1 MLDPLTL
8 RILRIFL
15 VLGII
20 ALSTYL
26 AGVFISIIFLLFDVL
41 LLFLLAWMLAYILN
55 PLVRGIMFDLRLSRG
70 LAVFVVYFGLLGVLV
85 VLGLVIVPAAVVQ
98 VEQLAGVVPDLVK
111 PIPGLLQGW
120 ERLIRDLGIPAEV
133 SALVDPATIGQRLGA
148 SGEVVTR
155 SILAVLQGIATG
167 LTSLLLV
174 LVLSYFISA
183 DWDRLNAAI
192 NLVVPAGV
200 RKEVGF
206 FFATVDR
213 TVGGFLR
220 VTAAQMVI
228 LGVGTGLVAWL
239 SGIGYALPLGL
250 LNGLSVL
257 VPLIGPL
264 VAMVPVVAL
273 AGLTGSWLKAAAVG
287 AVLLALQ
294 FVIFNIVGPRI
305 MGSSLGLHPLLVFF
319 ALLAGIKVAG
329 LWGALFGIPV
339 AGILYS
345 MGLYLYKRTLP
356 AEDRSKITIPGE
368 ELEDED
374 SEGRGAGRRVG
385 NPPATGNQGAP

>member
-15 VLGII
+15 VLGIA
-20 ALSTYL
+20 ALSIYL
-26 AGVFISIIFLLFDVL
+26 AGVFIGIVFLLFDVL
-41 LLFLLAWMLAYILN
+41 LLFLIAWMLAYILN
-55 PLVRGIMFDLRLSRG
+55 PLVRALMADLRISRG
-70 LAVFVVYFGLLGVLV
+70 VAVLSVYFGLLGILVL
-85 VLGLVIVPAAVVQ
+85 LGLVIVPAAVVQ
-98 VEQLAGVVPDLVK
+98 VEQLALAVPELVR
-111 PIPGLLQGW
+111 PIPGLLQSW
-120 ERLIRDLGIPAEV
+120 QRLVRDLGIPAEA

-148 SGEVVTR
+148 SGEVITR
-155 SILAVLQGIATG
+155 SIVAVLQGVATG
-167 LTSLLLV
+167 LTSVLLV
-174 LVLSYFISA
+174 LVLSYLISA

-192 NLVVPAGV
+192 TLVIPAGV
-200 RKEVGF
+200 RKEVSF
-206 FFATVDR
+206 FFTTVDR

-220 VTAAQMVI
+220 VTAAQMAI
-228 LGVGTGLVAWL
+228 LGLGTGLVAWA
-239 SGIGYALPLGL
+239 SGVGYALPLGL

-257 VPLIGPL
+257 VPLVGPL

-273 AGLTGSWLKAAAVG
+273 AGLTGSWLKAAVVA

-294 FVIFNIVGPRI
+294 FVIFNILGPRI
-305 MGSSLGLHPLLVFF
+305 MGTSIGLHPLLVLF

-356 AEDRSKITIPGE
+356 EEDRSKITIPGE
-368 ELEDED
+368 ELDHED
-374 SEGRGAGRRVG
+374 SEGRGAGRGVG
-385 NPPATGNQGAP
+385 HPATTGNQGAP

>member
-15 VLGII
+15 VLGIA
-20 ALSTYL
+20 ALSIYL
-26 AGVFISIIFLLFDVL
+26 AGVFIGIVFLLFDVL
-41 LLFLLAWMLAYILN
+41 LLFLIAWMLAYILN
-55 PLVRGIMFDLRLSRG
+55 PLVRALMADLRISRG
-70 LAVFVVYFGLLGVLV
+70 VAVLSVYFGLLGILVL
-85 VLGLVIVPAAVVQ
+85 LGLVIVPAAVVQ
-98 VEQLAGVVPDLVK
+98 VEQLALAVPELVR
-111 PIPGLLQGW
+111 PIPGLLQSW
-120 ERLIRDLGIPAEV
+120 QRLVRDLGIPAEA

-148 SGEVVTR
+148 SGEVITR
-155 SILAVLQGIATG
+155 SIVAVLQGVATG
-167 LTSLLLV
+167 LTSVLLV
-174 LVLSYFISA
+174 LVLSYLISA

-192 NLVVPAGV
+192 TLVIPAGV
-200 RKEVGF
+200 RKEVSF
-206 FFATVDR
+206 FFTTVDR

-220 VTAAQMVI
+220 VTAAQMAI
-228 LGVGTGLVAWL
+228 LGLGTGLVAWA
-239 SGIGYALPLGL
+239 SGVGYALPLGL

-257 VPLIGPL
+257 VPLVGPL

-273 AGLTGSWLKAAAVG
+273 AGLTGSWLKAAVVA

-305 MGSSLGLHPLLVFF
+305 MGTSIGLHPLLVLF

-356 AEDRSKITIPGE
+356 EEDRSKITIPGE
-368 ELEDED
+368 ELDHED
-374 SEGRGAGRRVG
+374 SEGRGAGRGVG
-385 NPPATGNQGAP
+385 HPATTGNQGAP

>member
-15 VLGII
+15 ILGII
-20 ALSTYL
+20 ALGTYL
-26 AGVFISIIFLLFDVL
+26 AGVFIGIIFLLFDVL

-55 PLVRGIMFDLRLSRG
+55 PLVRGIMFDLRLSRA
-70 LAVFVVYFGLLGVLV
+70 LAVFVVYFGLLGILV
-85 VLGLVIVPAAVVQ
+85 VLGLVIIPAAAVQ
-98 VEQLAGVVPDLVK
+98 VEQLAGVVPDLVR

-133 SALVDPATIGQRLGA
+133 SGLADPATIGQRLGA
-148 SGEVVTR
+148 SGELITR

-183 DWDRLNAAI
+183 DWDRLNTAI

-200 RKEVGF
+200 RKEVSF

-220 VTAAQMVI
+220 VTAAQMAI

-239 SGIGYALPLGL
+239 SGVGYALPLGL

-273 AGLTGSWLKAAAVG
+273 AGLTGSWFKAAVVA
-287 AVLLALQ
+287 AALLALQ

-305 MGSSLGLHPLLVFF
+305 MGSSLGLHPLLVLF

-356 AEDRSKITIPGE
+356 EEDRSKITIPGE

-374 SEGRGAGRRVG
+374 SEGRGAGRGLG
-385 NPPATGNQGAP
+385 NPPATGHQGAP

>member
-15 VLGII
+15 VLGIA
-20 ALSTYL
+20 ALSIYL
-26 AGVFISIIFLLFDVL
+26 AGVFIGIVFLLFDVL
-41 LLFLLAWMLAYILN
+41 LLFLIAWMLAYILN
-55 PLVRGIMFDLRLSRG
+55 PLVRALMADLRISRG
-70 LAVFVVYFGLLGVLV
+70 VAVLSVYFGLLGILVL
-85 VLGLVIVPAAVVQ
+85 LGLVIVPAAVVQ
-98 VEQLAGVVPDLVK
+98 VEQLALAVPELVR
-111 PIPGLLQGW
+111 PIPGLLQSW
-120 ERLIRDLGIPAEV
+120 QRLVRDLGIPAEA

-148 SGEVVTR
+148 SGEVITR
-155 SILAVLQGIATG
+155 SIVAVLQGVATG
-167 LTSLLLV
+167 LTSVLLV
-174 LVLSYFISA
+174 LVLSYLISA

-192 NLVVPAGV
+192 TLVIPAGV
-200 RKEVGF
+200 RKEVSF
-206 FFATVDR
+206 FFTTVDR

-220 VTAAQMVI
+220 VTAAQMAI
-228 LGVGTGLVAWL
+228 LGLGTGLVAWA
-239 SGIGYALPLGL
+239 SGVGYALPLGL

-257 VPLIGPL
+257 VPLVGPL

-273 AGLTGSWLKAAAVG
+273 AGLTGSWLKAAVVA

-294 FVIFNIVGPRI
+294 FVIFNILGPRI
-305 MGSSLGLHPLLVFF
+305 MGTSIGLHPLLVLF

-356 AEDRSKITIPGE
+356 EEDRSKITIPGE
-368 ELEDED
+368 ELDHED
-374 SEGRGAGRRVG
+374 SEGRGAGRG
-385 NPPATGNQGAP
+385 LGHPATTGNQGAP